1 MGQGPD
7 PSAKQLRKS
16 IPFFDDMVSMIP
28 QGKAR
33 PSTAAYPAIAQHI
46 RQAID
51 EVVYGLKDPN
61 QALQG
66 AAAKSAKALG
76 WPK

>member
-16 IPFFDDMVSMIP
+16 IPFFDEMVSMIP

-46 RQAID
+46 RQAIN
-51 EVVYGLKDPN
+51 EVIHSLKDPN
-61 QALQG
+61 QALQD

-76 WPK
+76 WN